1 MAAREQ
7 VDLAQLLGSLPTAS
21 ALLRSPPPPAVEA
34 LSLLTSLE
42 DVRIAA
48 RRTANSAQRLMS
60 IYSSDLEPEVYDQ
73 PAFLEIV
80 KRFVLGRSFAK
91 VRVLVHEPLRL
102 IGNSNRFVAM
112 ARRLT
117 TYIEI
122 RVVAPEFQ
130 SRRSAMLI
138 ADDRAIVY
146 RTRASSWQGVAGFN
160 QPPVARLHLQEFDEM
175 WLASSPDQEEL
186 RAAQR

>member
-1 MAAREQ
+1 MAGREQ
-7 VDLAQLLGSLPTAS
+7 LDLAGLLGTLP
-21 ALLRSPPPPAVEA
+21 LPGPMQLRNAPPPPVEA

-48 RRTANSAQRLMS
+48 RRTAASAQRLMS

-91 VRVLVHEPLRL
+91 VRVLVHEHLRL
-102 IGNSNRFVAM
+102 IGNTNRFVAM
-112 ARRLT
+112 SRRLSS
-117 TYIEI
+117 YIEI
-122 RVVAPEFQ
+122 RVVAPTYQ
-130 SRRSAMLI
+130 HRRSAMLI

-146 RTRASSWQGVAGFN
+146 RTRASSWEGVAGFN

-175 WLASSPDQEEL
+175 WVASAPEQEL
-186 RAAQR
+186 RSGQR

>member
-1 MAAREQ
+1 MAVRQ
-7 VDLAQLLGSLPTAS
+7 QLDLEGFLDAQGAPSA
-21 ALLRSPPPPAVEA
+21 ALLRAPPPVDA

-48 RRTANSAQRLMS
+48 RRTASVATRLMS
-60 IYSSDLEPEVYDQ
+60 IYSADLEPEVYDQ

-80 KRFVLGRSFAK
+80 KRFVLSRSFAK

-122 RVVAPEFQ
+122 RVVAPAFQ
-130 SRRSAMLI
+130 NRRSAMLI

-146 RTRASSWQGVAGFN
+146 RTRASSWEGVAGIN

-175 WLASSPDQEEL
+175 WHASAPEPEP
-186 RAAQR
+186 RTAQR